1 MVLRVV
7 SGEPPRPG
15 GKKLSLGDV
24 PDDLLLR
31 SASAPQRASLLVGL
45 ALNDASDG
53 PLREGLR
60 RVASECNALALEQ
73 TLELLARRGELGFVV
88 KALEFEWLLA
98 LGRAR
103 GVEVSDALA
112 STDTV
117 ARRGLTRREARYVKE
132 NFGGTLD
139 PATVRFEFTLGAQ
152 TMGAGA
158 MALGNTIFV
167 DPTDPRFQIRPG
179 TTLAQYPDDESW
191 DSFNG
196 ILLAH
201 EPTHVWSYQHQGSR
215 YAVDSVAAQ
224 LTAMQTGDRGG
235 AYLYKPDRAHF
246 IQYGEE
252 QRAMIMQDYI
262 AAVRGKATGDT
273 TSLTLYGGTRP
284 VDEVLATLQKYID
297 QMRALGPGTAEPNGR
312 SAEWILCPSIA
323 RGFVGTQDGVAG
335 SLGAQATAVLGTL
348 GRGATQALVQGAV
361 RRDAAQVAAGVAGV
375 AGAVV
380 ASVVP
385 REQSSY
391 GATSGGSAVLDQAG
405 LPRGVE
411 VGRDGLT
418 ASAKA
423 AWDAPVDAPGLR
435 DARVEWQAGVHRDV
449 GEVRVDA
456 DARAVV
462 ATAGDVRRAEAKV
475 RLEQDGTSLAVSG
488 GVTPERE
495 KKPGRAWGRI
505 EFESEPVSLELGGA
519 VTTQGGRV
527 QRATAD
533 SRVTTKGLSVETE
546 TSFARAA
553 KDAPLALEAADVKAT
568 AQLAPGVSAGAGV
581 RLVPTGLEGVSA
593 ELAAQGDAG
602 SVAVTAAAAHLTS
615 APSVAVGVTATEKK
629 SGVTVGAKV
638 EATPSKGEVQGG
650 VTVSVPLD

>member
-1 MVLRVV
+1 MLRLV

-15 GKKLSLGDV
+15 GKVLSLGDV

-45 ALNDASDG
+45 ALHDATG
-53 PLREGLR
+53 PTHAALQ

-88 KALEFEWLLA
+88 KALGLEWLLT

-103 GVEVSDALA
+103 GVHVSDALA
-112 STDTV
+112 MTDTV
-117 ARRGLTRREARYVKE
+117 SRRGLTTREARYVRE

-139 PATVRFEFTLGAQ
+139 PDTVRFEFTLGVQ

-167 DPTDPRFQIRPG
+167 DPTDPRFQVRPG
-179 TTLAQYPDDESW
+179 TTLAQFPDDEAW

-215 YAVDSVAAQ
+215 YAVDSVVAQ
-224 LTAMQTGDRGG
+224 LQAMQTGDRGG

-246 IQYGEE
+246 IEYGEE
-252 QRAMIMQDYI
+252 QRAMIVQDWV

-284 VDEVLATLQKYID
+284 VDEVLEKLHKYID
-297 QMRALGPGTAEPNGR
+297 QMRALGPGTPEPSGR
-312 SAEWILCPSIA
+312 QAEWILCA
-323 RGFVGTQDGVAG
+323 CVTRGFLQDGLAG
-335 SLGAQATAVLGTL
+335 SLGGQATALLAAT
-348 GRGATQALVQGAV
+348 GRAAQQAVVQGV
-361 RRDAAQVAAGVAGV
+361 VQRDAVQVAAGVAGV

-380 ASVVP
+380 ASVLP

-391 GATSGGSAVLDQAG
+391 GAVSGGSAVLDQAG

-423 AWDAPVDAPGLR
+423 AWDAPVQQPGLR
-435 DARVEWQAGVHRDV
+435 DPRVEWQAGVHRDV
-449 GEVRVDA
+449 GDARVDA

-462 ATAGDVRRAEAKV
+462 ATSGDVRRAEARV
-475 RLEQDGTSLAVSG
+475 RIEKDDTALAVTA
-488 GVTPERE
+488 GVKPEAGPH
-495 KKPGRAWGRI
+495 KPGQAWARV
-505 EFESEPVSLELGGA
+505 ELDTPPVSVELGGA
-519 VTTQGGRV
+519 VTTRAGQVRGVNADARV
-527 QRATAD
+527 E
-533 SRVTTKGLSVETE
+533 TKGLTVEAQGTLQ
-546 TSFARAA
+546 RAHA
-553 KDAPLALEAADVKAT
+553 DAPLALEAAEVNVSGR
-568 AQLAPGVSAGAGV
+568 LAPGVTAGV
-581 RLVPTGLEGVSA
+581 GAQLVPAGLEGLSA
-593 ELAAQGDAG
+593 QVAALGDAG
-602 SVAVTAAAAHLTS
+602 SVTVHAAAQHLTT
-615 APSVAVGVTATEKK
+615 APSLGVGVTATEKK
-629 SGVTVGAKV
+629 SGVSVGATV

-650 VTVSVPLD
+650 VTVSVPLK